1 MAARPEGAARP
12 EPTGTPPA
20 SAGTQPASA
29 DTQPAPASKQPEPVG
44 THAEPAGTPP
54 EPDRPHRGVSLPGQ
68 PGPILR
74 HAQGVL
80 IGDHGRQR
88 NVFRVNLPRSVRIA
102 LLSTLALVVLVGAG
116 VLTVTWVLP
125 QFAPTYKTEF
135 LIDTTAAGTAEGV
148 ATIADSLRKVVDN
161 SGDSDA
167 LALRRFGGECG
178 AQDNTSQLVGFGTGN
193 RQEITDAVG
202 NIGQGAQATL
212 QRGIVEAVADFSK
225 PFARRA
231 KQVNRII
238 VVTRNGTDACDSDT
252 AFVQQQISSRIRAAG
267 LAIEFRMIGYQVR
280 DDQQEQLTQ
289 LATGT
294 GAPEPMFVD
303 TPGQLDAALDWF
315 TNIEPVLRNAKE
327 IVDIL
332 NPAVEQVN
340 SAVAAVGTG
349 RLDTAERT
357 LDRARAAIASTDTEF
372 EDLQGRA
379 KNATA
384 RDIHARASR
393 LRAQQQR
400 VVKSADDLV
409 GTARSGTPLGPKHAA
424 FERVATDYNN
434 EVKAMNEALAALR
447 AKAPR
452 STR

>member
-1 MAARPEGAARP
+1 M
-12 EPTGTPPA
+12 
-20 SAGTQPASA
+20 
-29 DTQPAPASKQPEPVG
+29 
-44 THAEPAGTPP
+44 
-54 EPDRPHRGVSLPGQ
+54 PGQ
-68 PGPILR
+68 PGPVDLR

-80 IGDHGRQR
+80 VGDHGRQR
-88 NVFRVNLPRSVRIA
+88 NVFRLNLPRSVRIA
-102 LLSTLALVVLVGAG
+102 LLSTLALVVLAGAG

-135 LIDTTAAGTAEGV
+135 LIDTTAAGTTEGV
-148 ATIADSLRKVVDN
+148 ATIADSLRKVIDN

-178 AQDNTSQLVGFGTGN
+178 AQDNTSQLVGFGTDN
-193 RQEITDAVG
+193 RQEIADAVG
-202 NIGQGAQATL
+202 GIGQGTKATL

-238 VVTRNGTDACDSDT
+238 VVTRNGTDACDEDT
-252 AFVQQQISSRIRAAG
+252 AFVQRQISDRIRAAG

-289 LATGT
+289 LATGA
-294 GAPEPMFVD
+294 GAPDPMFVD
-303 TPGQLDAALDWF
+303 TPGELDAALDWF

-327 IVDIL
+327 IIDIL

-340 SAVAAVGTG
+340 AAVKAVGTG

-357 LDRARAAIASTDTEF
+357 LDRARNVLASTDTEF

-379 KNATA
+379 KTATA
-384 RDIHARASR
+384 RDIHDRASR

-400 VVKSADDLV
+400 VVRSAEDLLE
-409 GTARSGTPLGPKHAA
+409 TARSGTPLGPKHAA
-424 FERVATDYNN
+424 FERVATRYND
-434 EVKAMNEALAALR
+434 EVNAMNEALAALR

-452 STR
+452 SIR